1 MKIAV
6 ITQAPFPEG
15 LATTN
20 RVYYHAKGL
29 KENGVEV
36 KIFLTM
42 PTERMGKVV
51 NNNISGEI
59 NGIPFEYTPGKTI
72 RSLSFIQRR
81 IDDFF
86 GPIKAAIKVV
96 KENYDAGVL
105 ISCNSA
111 YQIMLFKI
119 IFFLGKVKYIAERTE
134 LPFQGRRKDG
144 IFKFRNK
151 FLELFLYKNFYGFL
165 TISKVLQKHYKKIVS
180 KNCPVVLIPVIV
192 DVDEIYKKNIKRTRN
207 LVYTGPLLQKKDG
220 ILTIIESFATISQEF
235 PEIRMILTGSMDIST
250 DSDKITDLIN
260 KFNLKD
266 KMDFKGFVSRD
277 KMVEYLNSAV
287 GLVLAKPTSD
297 QADTCFPTKLG
308 EYLATGNPIVVTR
321 TGEIPLYLK
330 DGENAY
336 IAEPDSVE
344 SFTNKLREL
353 LLDSKT
359 ADKIGRQ
366 GKVTAQE
373 CFNYAEIAKKVIKL
387 VENRKYYLKQE
398 KN

>member
-1 MKIAV
+1 MKIAI

-29 KENGVEV
+29 KENGVDV

-42 PTERMGKVV
+42 PTERKGKIV
-51 NNNISGEI
+51 NNEVNGIK

-72 RSLSFIQRR
+72 RSSYFIQRR
-81 IDDFF
+81 IDDFL
-86 GPIKAAIKVV
+86 GPIKAAIKVI
-96 KENYDAGVL
+96 KGNYDAGVL

-119 IFFLGKVKYIAERTE
+119 MFFLGKVKYIAERTE
-134 LPFQGRRKDG
+134 LPFHGRRQDG
-144 IFKFRNK
+144 IFKYRNK
-151 FLELFLYKNFYGFL
+151 FLELFLYKDLYGFL
-165 TISKVLQKHYKKIVS
+165 TISKVLQKHYKMIVS
-180 KNCPVVLIPVIV
+180 KDCPVVLIPVIV
-192 DVDEIYKKNIKRTRN
+192 DVNEIYKEEVTRTRN

-220 ILTIIESFATISQEF
+220 ILTIIESFAIISKEF
-235 PEIRMILTGSMDIST
+235 PDTRIILTGSMDLSDDKDRIEALIS
-250 DSDKITDLIN
+250 

-266 KMDFKGFVSRD
+266 KMDFKGFVTREE
-277 KMVEYLNSAV
+277 MVNYLNSAV
-287 GLVLAKPTSD
+287 GLVLAKPSSD

-344 SFTNKLREL
+344 SFTSKLREL
-353 LLDSKT
+353 LNNPEK
-359 ADKIGRQ
+359 ANEIGQ
-366 GKVTAQE
+366 NGKAIAGKS
-373 CFNYAEIAKKVIKL
+373 FNYAEIAKKVIKL
-387 VENRKYYLKQE
+387 VNDRKYYLKNE
-398 KN
+398 K